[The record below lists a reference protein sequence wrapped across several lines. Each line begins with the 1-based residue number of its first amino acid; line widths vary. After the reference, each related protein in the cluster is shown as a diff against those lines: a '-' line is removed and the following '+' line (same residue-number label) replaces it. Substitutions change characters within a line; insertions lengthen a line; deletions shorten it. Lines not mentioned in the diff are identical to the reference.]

1 MMMALTG
8 INDLGY
14 INTFNAYICQMAVGF
29 LFFFSS
35 STVLAVQLDYLS
47 DSYRIHRNTV
57 QRTNA

>member
-29 LFFFSS
+29 LLFFFF
-35 STVLAVQLDYLS
+35 
-47 DSYRIHRNTV
+47 HRASCAI
-57 QRTNA
+57 RLFI